1 MMLEEKHRLETGPE
15 SSPPVSGD
23 GGLGRER
30 GGGERG
36 PESLGVGKGLGG
48 KKTEPSP

>member
-1 MMLEEKHRLETGPE
+1 MMLEEKHRLETGSE

-36 PESLGVGKGLGG
+36 PWGAAS
-48 KKTEPSP
+48 EPSCEW